1 MIDQEISTRIDVDSH
16 SVVFVDQFDEDVWL
30 SIQVRNGSANCVM
43 TKAQARK
50 LIEALT
56 QVVEA
61 E

>member
-1 MIDQEISTRIDVDSH
+1 MNEQETSARIDAENSG
-16 SVVFVDQFDEDVWL
+16 VVFVDQFDDDVWL
-30 SIQVRNGSANCVM
+30 AIHVRNGSANCVM